1 MKPGIKDVAKV
12 AGVSPTTVSRVLNN
26 RGYISEET
34 RKKVY
39 DAMEE
44 INYYPNEIARAL
56 LNNRTYFVGVIVPT
70 VTSPFHG
77 EVVEQ
82 IEYYLSQKNYKMLLC
97 NSKNQM
103 DTEKA
108 YIDMLRRNQ
117 VDGMIVG
124 THNAVVETYS
134 KLKMPGNNRSQ
145 AYIQEMEKVG
155 LPQMILE
162 VPFIMENVE
171 KQKLIY
177 DMLNAHPE
185 IDGIFAGDDS
195 LAVIALHVARQKG
208 INIPKDLKIIGVD
221 GTKQILG
228 FVPELTTI
236 QQPVKQIAKVA
247 VDKLIDLIEGKTAE
261 SCMDLPVKLLE
272 GQTT

>member
-1 MKPGIKDVAKV
+1 
-12 AGVSPTTVSRVLNN
+12 
-26 RGYISEET
+26 
-34 RKKVY
+34 
-39 DAMEE
+39 
-44 INYYPNEIARAL
+44 
-56 LNNRTYFVGVIVPT
+56 
-70 VTSPFHG
+70 
-77 EVVEQ
+77 
-82 IEYYLSQKNYKMLLC
+82 
-97 NSKNQM
+97 
-103 DTEKA
+103 
-108 YIDMLRRNQ
+108 
-117 VDGMIVG
+117 
-124 THNAVVETYS
+124 
-134 KLKMPGNNRSQ
+134 
-145 AYIQEMEKVG
+145 
-155 LPQMILE
+155 MILE

-195 LAVIALHVARQKG
+195 LAVIALHVAKG
-208 INIPKDLKIIGVD
+208 KKEFNIPKDLKIIGVD